1 MRPFHVLAGAVA
13 GAILIAA
20 APAGAQTAPAPP
32 ASPSATASPAASPT
46 PSAPS
51 DPCVTIMA
59 IVNRPTIGTGV
70 CPVQPGHVMI
80 EDGYTNTV
88 TSGPNGA
95 ATASY
100 PQTLVR
106 AGTVVPHLEI
116 AVTPPSEFR
125 SGSASGYSDITFGA
139 KYELGY
145 GARWVYGVNA
155 VVSEPTG
162 STAYTAGGSSYTGNF
177 NWGYTINSEFA
188 LSGTLGF
195 NAFAAG
201 FGPTGS
207 LQHYSAFIPTLE
219 ATAAL
224 PASAQAFAEAAYFS
238 KAGYAQPSRWYYD
251 FGLQKDLSK
260 KVQVDVEYG
269 FSPTFD
275 PRSDAAVRRRRRLD
289 LSREIGKA
297 AQAVTVR

>member
-1 MRPFHVLAGAVA
+1 VLG
-13 GAILIAA
+13 A
-20 APAGAQTAPAPP
+20 APAYGQQAPSSPPP
-32 ASPSATASPAASPT
+32 ASPVPVQSATPAAP
-46 PSAPS
+46 AVAS
-51 DPCVTIMA
+51 DPCVTILA

-70 CPVQPGHVMI
+70 CPVQADHVMI

-116 AVTPPSEFR
+116 SVTPPSEFR
-125 SGSASGYSDITFGA
+125 SGAATGYSDITFGA

-145 GARWVYGVNA
+145 SARWVYGVNA

-162 STAYTAGGSSYTGNF
+162 SSAYTAGGSSYTGNF
-177 NWGYTINSEFA
+177 NWGYTLNPEFA

-195 NAFAAG
+195 DAFAAG
-201 FGPTGS
+201 FGPTGN

-224 PASAQAFAEAAYFS
+224 PGSTQAFAEAAYFS

-251 FGLQKDLSK
+251 FGLQKVLSR
-260 KVQVDVEYG
+260 KVLVDVEYG
-269 FSPTFD
+269 FSPTSILGQTQQYVGGGVSFYLG
-275 PRSDAAVRRRRRLD
+275 P
-289 LSREIGKA
+289 
-297 AQAVTVR
+297 

>member
-1 MRPFHVLAGAVA
+1 MRPH
-13 GAILIAA
+13 LIAA
-20 APAGAQTAPAPP
+20 YAAFAGVLGTAAAAAAQPGPAAPSPA
-32 ASPSATASPAASPT
+32 ASPAATAAPAASPT
-46 PSAPS
+46 PSAPT
-51 DPCVTIMA
+51 DPCVTILA

-100 PQTLVR
+100 PQTLIR

-116 AVTPPSEFR
+116 SVTPPSEFR
-125 SGSASGYSDITFGA
+125 AGAATGYSNVTFGA

-162 STAYTAGGSSYTGNF
+162 SSAYTAGGSSYTGNF
-177 NWGYTINSEFA
+177 NWGYTLNSEFG

-195 NAFAAG
+195 NSFAAG
-201 FGPTGS
+201 FGPSGG

-224 PASAQAFAEAAYFS
+224 PGGAQAFAEAAYFS
-238 KAGYAQPSRWYYD
+238 KAGYAQGSRWYYD
-251 FGLQKDLSK
+251 FGLQKVVSK
-260 KVQVDVEYG
+260 KVLVDVEYG
-269 FSPTFD
+269 FSPTSILGQTQQYVGGGVSLYLG
-275 PRSDAAVRRRRRLD
+275 P
-289 LSREIGKA
+289 
-297 AQAVTVR
+297 